1 MQNQTTQ
8 HTALHVL
15 NDYLKF
21 EKKIYQVFGV
31 PLGRPIAFKAVG
43 YFIVIFLFEMLLYVT
58 PVIGNVL
65 KLFPFVILIAIPIG
79 LAYLLAD
86 VQTEGRSSVAFFR
99 SVLLYVW
106 RKQQK
111 VTYIRNQLLPKPA
124 VHQIQGYSLV
134 TTTQTETE
142 KARIKELNRL
152 NKQQA
157 KCMKKKRKLDKKKR
171 I

>member
-1 MQNQTTQ
+1 MQQHNTN

-31 PLGRPIAFKAVG
+31 PFGRPIAFKAVG
-43 YFIVIFLFEMLLYVT
+43 YFIVIFLIEMLLYVT

-99 SVLLYVW
+99 SVILYLW

-111 VTYIRNQLLPKPA
+111 VTYIRDQLLPKLK
-124 VHQIQGYSLV
+124 VHQIKGYSLV
-134 TTTQTETE
+134 TTTQTEAE
-142 KARIKELNRL
+142 KARVRELNKL
-152 NKQQA
+152 KKQQD
-157 KCMKKKRKLDKKKR
+157 KHNKKKRKLEKR
-171 I
+171 

>member
-1 MQNQTTQ
+1 MQEHHTN

-43 YFIVIFLFEMLLYVT
+43 YFIVIFLIEMLIYMT

-111 VTYIRNQLLPKPA
+111 VTYIRDQLLPKPT
-124 VHQIQGYSLV
+124 VHQLKGYSLV
-134 TTTQTETE
+134 TTTQSEAE
-142 KARIKELNRL
+142 KARVKELNRL

-157 KCMKKKRKLDKKKR
+157 KYMKKKRKLDKKKK

>member
-1 MQNQTTQ
+1 MQEHKTN

-43 YFIVIFLFEMLLYVT
+43 YFIVIFLIEMLIYIT

-111 VTYIRNQLLPKPA
+111 VTYIRDRLLPKPK
-124 VHQIQGYSLV
+124 VHQIKGYSIV
-134 TTTQTETE
+134 TTTQSQAE
-142 KARIKELNRL
+142 KGRIQELYRL
-152 NKQQA
+152 KKQQA
-157 KCMKKKRKLDKKKR
+157 KRNKRLNKKRKKDK
-171 I
+171 

>member
-1 MQNQTTQ
+1 MPEHHSN

-43 YFIVIFLFEMLLYVT
+43 YFIVIFLLEMLLYVT
-58 PVIGNVL
+58 PLIGSVL

-99 SVLLYVW
+99 SVILYLW

-111 VTYIRNQLLPKPA
+111 VTYIRDQLLPKPT
-124 VHQIQGYSLV
+124 VHQIKGYSLV
-134 TTTQTETE
+134 TTTQSEAE
-142 KARIKELNRL
+142 KARVKELNKL
-152 NKQQA
+152 TKQQA
-157 KCMKKKRKLDKKKR
+157 KVKKKMRKLDK
-171 I
+171 

>member
-1 MQNQTTQ
+1 MQEHKTN

-43 YFIVIFLFEMLLYVT
+43 YFIVIFLIEMLLYVT
-58 PVIGNVL
+58 PVIGSVL

-99 SVLLYVW
+99 SVILYLW

-111 VTYIRNQLLPKPA
+111 VTYIRDQLLPKPK
-124 VHQIQGYSLV
+124 VHQFRGYSLV
-134 TTTQTETE
+134 TTTQSEVE
-142 KARIKELNRL
+142 KARVRELNKL
-152 NKQQA
+152 KKQQA
-157 KCMKKKRKLDKKKR
+157 KQNKKKRKVDK
-171 I
+171 

>member
-1 MQNQTTQ
+1 MQEHKTN

-43 YFIVIFLFEMLLYVT
+43 YFIVIFLIEMLLYVT
-58 PVIGNVL
+58 PVIGSVL

-99 SVLLYVW
+99 SVILYLW

-111 VTYIRNQLLPKPA
+111 VTYIRDQLLPKPK
-124 VHQIQGYSLV
+124 VHQIKGYSLV
-134 TTTQTETE
+134 TTTQSDAE
-142 KARIKELNRL
+142 KARVRKL
-152 NKQQA
+152 NKLKKQQN
-157 KCMKKKRKLDKKKR
+157 KQNKKKRKLDK
-171 I
+171 

>member
-1 MQNQTTQ
+1 MPEHHSN

-43 YFIVIFLFEMLLYVT
+43 YFIVIFLLEMLLYVT
-58 PVIGNVL
+58 PIIGSVL

-79 LAYLLAD
+79 IAYLLAD

-99 SVLLYVW
+99 SVILYLW

-111 VTYIRNQLLPKPA
+111 VTYIRDQLLPKPT
-124 VHQIQGYSLV
+124 VHQIKGYSLV
-134 TTTQTETE
+134 TTTQSEAE
-142 KARIKELNRL
+142 KARVKELNKL

-157 KCMKKKRKLDKKKR
+157 KVKKKMRKLDK
-171 I
+171 

>member
-1 MQNQTTQ
+1 MQEYKTN

-31 PLGRPIAFKAVG
+31 PIGRPIAFKAVG
-43 YFIVIFLFEMLLYVT
+43 YFIVIFLIEMLLYVT

-99 SVLLYVW
+99 SVLLYAW

-111 VTYIRNQLLPKPA
+111 VTYIRDRLLPKPK
-124 VHQIQGYSLV
+124 VHKLKGYSIV
-134 TTTQTETE
+134 TTTQSQAE
-142 KARIKELNRL
+142 KERVRELNKLNKLQAKRNKRL
-152 NKQQA
+152 NK
-157 KCMKKKRKLDKKKR
+157 KRKIDK
-171 I
+171 

>member
-1 MQNQTTQ
+1 MPEHHSN

-43 YFIVIFLFEMLLYVT
+43 YFIVIFLLEMLLYVT
-58 PVIGNVL
+58 PLIGSVL

-99 SVLLYVW
+99 SVILYLW

-111 VTYIRNQLLPKPA
+111 VTYIRDQLLPKPT
-124 VHQIQGYSLV
+124 VHQIEGYSLV
-134 TTTQTETE
+134 TTTQSEAE
-142 KARIKELNRL
+142 KARVKELNKL

-157 KCMKKKRKLDKKKR
+157 KLKKKMRKLDK
-171 I
+171 

>member
-1 MQNQTTQ
+1 MQEHKTN

-43 YFIVIFLFEMLLYVT
+43 YFIVIFLIEMLLYVT
-58 PVIGNVL
+58 PVIGSVL
-65 KLFPFVILIAIPIG
+65 KLFPFVILIAIPVG

-99 SVLLYVW
+99 SVILYLW

-111 VTYIRNQLLPKPA
+111 ITYIRDQLLPKPT
-124 VHQIQGYSLV
+124 VHQFKGYSLV
-134 TTTQTETE
+134 TTTQSEVE
-142 KARIKELNRL
+142 KARVRELNKL
-152 NKQQA
+152 KKQQA
-157 KCMKKKRKLDKKKR
+157 KHNKKKRKVDK
-171 I
+171 